1 MRNMHVPVH
10 PALASDMD
18 KERTMQR
25 NNVCIANAGLRLTPH
40 VHVSRVEPWQ
50 RVDAVD
56 ELVLARRADAV
67 QHGRREVGV
76 GPERVDHLVEGAVA
90 AQQLAYLWVG

>member
-1 MRNMHVPVH
+1 MRMCPVH
-10 PALASDMD
+10 PELASDMD
-18 KERTMQR
+18 TKKEPC
-25 NNVCIANAGLRLTPH
+25 NVIYVCRKRGPTPH
-40 VHVSRVEPWQ
+40 VHASRVEPWQ

-76 GPERVDHLVEGAVA
+76 GPERVDHLVEGATA

>member
-1 MRNMHVPVH
+1 MRMCPVH
-10 PALASDMD
+10 PELASDMD

-25 NNVCIANAGLRLTPH
+25 NVCRKRGPTPH
-40 VHVSRVEPWQ
+40 VHASRVEPWQ

-76 GPERVDHLVEGAVA
+76 GPERVDHLVEGATA
-90 AQQLAYLWVG
+90 AQQLAYLWIG

>member
-1 MRNMHVPVH
+1 
-10 PALASDMD
+10 MD
-18 KERTMQR
+18 KERTIHATK
-25 NNVCIANAGLRLTPH
+25 NVCRKRGPTPH

-56 ELVLARRADAV
+56 ELVLGRRADAV
-67 QHGRREVGV
+67 QHSRREVGV
-76 GPERVDHLVEGAVA
+76 GPERVDHLVEGAAA

>member
-1 MRNMHVPVH
+1 MSV
-10 PALASDMD
+10 
-18 KERTMQR
+18 
-25 NNVCIANAGLRLTPH
+25 ANAGLRLTPH

-76 GPERVDHLVEGAVA
+76 GPERVDHLVEGATA
-90 AQQLAYLWVG
+90 AQQLAYLWIG

>member
-1 MRNMHVPVH
+1 MS
-10 PALASDMD
+10 A
-18 KERTMQR
+18 
-25 NNVCIANAGLRLTPH
+25 ANAGRRLTPH

-76 GPERVDHLVEGAVA
+76 GPERVDHLVEGAAA
-90 AQQLAYLWVG
+90 AQQLAYLWVGEDEVGGHPQNPHTPRSW

>member
-1 MRNMHVPVH
+1 MCVLYAHVPGTPSTGLH
-10 PALASDMD
+10 DMD
-18 KERTMQR
+18 KNHATSCLSQTR
-25 NNVCIANAGLRLTPH
+25 APTPH

-56 ELVLARRADAV
+56 ELVLARRADAA

-76 GPERVDHLVEGAVA
+76 GPERVDHLVEGAAA
-90 AQQLAYLWVG
+90 AQQLAYLCVG